1 MPGHHP
7 FSELRAKI
15 EADPTRA
22 ARLAE
27 AERQLAA
34 EQAAFDHT
42 LAEVR
47 RARAYTQEQLARSL
61 GVSQAQ
67 VSRIEHQTDLYLS
80 TLQSYLAAMG
90 GELELV
96 ARFGDTRL
104 PLAFTDLLP
113 SENTIVDPEL
123 TSATATGTS

>member
-15 EADPTRA
+15 DADPVRA

-34 EQAAFDHT
+34 EQVAYDRA

-47 RARAYTQEQLARSL
+47 RARTYTQVQLGRAL

-67 VSRIEHQTDLYLS
+67 VSRTEYQTDLYLS
-80 TLQSYLAAMG
+80 TLQSYLDALG
-90 GELELV
+90 GELELSI
-96 ARFGDTRL
+96 RFGDTL
-104 PLAFTDLLP
+104 IPLTLTDLF
-113 SENTIVDPEL
+113 SSGDTVSDVEL
-123 TSATATGTS
+123 EREVS